1 MRVYSGIFLYFSNSK
16 TQDSIDRGGNTPIT
30 GSHSVIDKPES
41 VTLVAPPTSTRANN
55 ININEDTQI
64 INGLFSLFIVKVI
77 KVNHLYCSH
86 IYIGIVMKINNR
98 IKKLIGTIIIPIW
111 LIFFIGIVAILAEIL
126 LPNLNGFMVFLFYL
140 IAGLIWVVP
149 VLPIISWMQ
158 REN

>member
-1 MRVYSGIFLYFSNSK
+1 M
-16 TQDSIDRGGNTPIT
+16 
-30 GSHSVIDKPES
+30 
-41 VTLVAPPTSTRANN
+41 NN
-55 ININEDTQI
+55 ININEDIQI
-64 INGLFSLFIVKVI
+64 INGLFSLFIVKAI
-77 KVNHLYCSH
+77 KVNHLNCSH
-86 IYIGIVMKINNR
+86 MYIGIVMKINNR

-111 LIFFIGIVAILAEIL
+111 LIFFIGIVAVLAEIL

>member
-1 MRVYSGIFLYFSNSK
+1 MYSGIFLYFSNSIIH
-16 TQDSIDRGGNTPIT
+16 DSSAKGGNTPIT

-41 VTLVAPPTSTRANN
+41 VTLVAPPTNTRVNN

>member
-1 MRVYSGIFLYFSNSK
+1 MKKNGFL
-16 TQDSIDRGGNTPIT
+16 
-30 GSHSVIDKPES
+30 SVIQ
-41 VTLVAPPTSTRANN
+41 VQL
-55 ININEDTQI
+55 I
-64 INGLFSLFIVKVI
+64 GLKIE
-77 KVNHLYCSH
+77 NHYS
-86 IYIGIVMKINNR
+86 R

-111 LIFFIGIVAILAEIL
+111 LIFFIGIVAVLAEIL

>member
-1 MRVYSGIFLYFSNSK
+1 M
-16 TQDSIDRGGNTPIT
+16 
-30 GSHSVIDKPES
+30 
-41 VTLVAPPTSTRANN
+41 NN

-77 KVNHLYCSH
+77 KVNHLSCPH

-111 LIFFIGIVAILAEIL
+111 LILFIGIVAVLAEIL